1 MKLKNILSKY
11 DFKIKEDLEVTKI
24 VTSSFEAS
32 KDTIFLAIKGHL
44 YDGNNYVVDVL
55 NKGCKAIISEKNC
68 DFDYTYRVKNIK
80 KVKKELTEILY
91 KEIIENTIFIG
102 ITGTNGKTTTS
113 NIIYQMLSSDIN
125 VNVILVG
132 TNGIYYQN
140 IYKEIDNTTPDELV
154 IFNFI
159 VDNIKNNK
167 MTYVVME
174 VSSHAL
180 SLNRIEHIYFDIGIY
195 LNISH
200 EHLDYYK
207 TIDKYANAKAML
219 FKKLKNNKIA
229 IINIDDNYAYKMINL
244 ENKNIA
250 FGKKCRE
257 NKIIILYSNLERL
270 VFSLNNQKY
279 EIPLIGNFNAYNA
292 SSAIL
297 CLLNLGY
304 NEENIKGILK
314 NIKSIPGRMELYSYH
329 HKNVIIDFAHTP
341 QAMKNVL
348 MFLKTQTSNKIITL
362 FGCGGNRDKDKR
374 PKMME
379 IASLY
384 SDEVY
389 LTSDNP
395 RFEDPLDIMK
405 DALMG
410 IKNDRVHLYIDRR
423 LAIYNAVKSLNKDE
437 YLVILGKGHEKVQ
450 IVLDTKIKFND
461 LEEVEKWMV

>member
-1 MKLKNILSKY
+1 MKLSQILGVY
-11 DFKIKEDLEVTKI
+11 DFKIKEDIEVTKL

-32 KDTIFLAIKGHL
+32 KDTIFLALKGNL
-44 YDGNNYVVDVL
+44 YDGNDYILDVL
-55 NKGCKAIISEKNC
+55 EKGCKAVISEKKSIY
-68 DFDYTYRVKNIK
+68 DHVYKVKNIRK
-80 KVKKELTEILY
+80 IKNKLTEMIY
-91 KEIIENTIFIG
+91 QNIINTTIFIG
-102 ITGTNGKTTTS
+102 VTGTNGKTTTS
-113 NIIYQMLSSDIN
+113 NIIYQMLRKDSSI
-125 VNVILVG
+125 NVILVG
-132 TNGIYYQN
+132 TNGIFYQDVC
-140 IYKEIDNTTPDELV
+140 KEIDNTTPDELV

-159 VDNIKNNK
+159 LDNIENNK
-167 MTYVVME
+167 KTYVVME

-180 SLNRIEHIYFDIGIY
+180 SLKRIEHINFDIAIY
-195 LNISH
+195 LNLSH
-200 EHLDYYK
+200 EHLDYYN
-207 TIDKYANAKAML
+207 TIENYANAKSIL

-250 FGKKCRE
+250 FGKTCRD
-257 NKIIILYSNLERL
+257 NKLIVIDSNLENIK
-270 VFSLNNQKY
+270 FSLNDCEYQ
-279 EIPLIGNFNAYNA
+279 IPLIGNYNAYNA

-304 NEENIKGILK
+304 NEEQIKELLNNIE
-314 NIKSIPGRMELYSYH
+314 NIPGRMELYRYH

-341 QAMKNVL
+341 QAMKKVL
-348 MFLKTQTSNKIITL
+348 MFLRTQTSNKIITL

-410 IKNDRVHLYIDRR
+410 IKNDRVHLYVDRR
-423 LAIYNAVKSLNKDE
+423 LAIYNAIKSLNKDE
-437 YLVILGKGHEKVQ
+437 YLVILGKGHEKYQ
-450 IVLDTKIKFND
+450 IVLDTKIKFSD
-461 LEEVEKWMV
+461 LEEVEKWII

>member
-1 MKLKNILSKY
+1 
-11 DFKIKEDLEVTKI
+11 
-24 VTSSFEAS
+24 
-32 KDTIFLAIKGHL
+32 
-44 YDGNNYVVDVL
+44 
-55 NKGCKAIISEKNC
+55 
-68 DFDYTYRVKNIK
+68 
-80 KVKKELTEILY
+80 
-91 KEIIENTIFIG
+91 
-102 ITGTNGKTTTS
+102 
-113 NIIYQMLSSDIN
+113 
-125 VNVILVG
+125 
-132 TNGIYYQN
+132 
-140 IYKEIDNTTPDELV
+140 
-154 IFNFI
+154 
-159 VDNIKNNK
+159 
-167 MTYVVME
+167 ME

-180 SLNRIEHIYFDIGIY
+180 SLKRIEHINFDIAIY
-195 LNISH
+195 LNLSH

-207 TIDKYANAKAML
+207 TIENYANAKSIL

-250 FGKKCRE
+250 FGKTCRE
-257 NKIIILYSNLERL
+257 NKLIVIDSNLENIK
-270 VFSLNNQKY
+270 FSLNDCEYQ
-279 EIPLIGNFNAYNA
+279 IPLIGNYNAYNA

-304 NEENIKGILK
+304 NEEQINELLNNIE
-314 NIKSIPGRMELYSYH
+314 NIPGRMELYRYH

-341 QAMKNVL
+341 QAMKKVL
-348 MFLKTQTSNKIITL
+348 MFLRTQTSNKIITL

-395 RFEDPLDIMK
+395 RFEDPLEIMK

-423 LAIYNAVKSLNKDE
+423 LAIYNAIKSLNKDE
-437 YLVILGKGHEKVQ
+437 YLVILGKGHEKYQ
-450 IVLDTKIKFND
+450 IVLDTKIKFSD
-461 LEEVEKWMV
+461 LEEVEKWII